1 MFRRL
6 WQRSA
11 PQNTPPSSAAVYR
24 AYTTKFD
31 LEVRA
36 ERLPKVMGF
45 GDERTFLRYVAEFDR
60 AMTEWRASADLV
72 SIDTVSRIKAAGGFD
87 PKNIVASLLVDHSGS
102 LRGQRAV
109 MAVAIGHSGNC
120 R

>member
-6 WQRSA
+6 WPRST
-11 PQNTPPSSAAVYR
+11 PQNAPPSSATGYR

-45 GDERTFLRYVAEFDR
+45 ADERTFLRYVAEFDR
-60 AMTEWRASADLV
+60 AMTEWRASADLAA
-72 SIDTVSRIKAAGGFD
+72 IEAVSRVKAR
-87 PKNIVASLLVDHSGS
+87 VASHVVQS
-102 LRGQRAV
+102 
-109 MAVAIGHSGNC
+109 SGN